1 MSVAQDKLN
10 LVKNLI
16 RMMCCDGEISSRE
29 KKFLAKAAKEVELEV
44 DDWNRLVKEVSK
56 DAAAALYPIA
66 DKDRS
71 IATLKSMVVMAKADK
86 KVDKQEKKF
95 LIRFAKS
102 IGVSNA
108 QWKQINKHIQ
118 VTNLFESFKTK
129 TRVGGAGVT
138 ILKEDFDKLEEFKET
153 ARDNGIQIRIAAFDE
168 FIAGDGNSRDLI
180 CFHASEERKE
190 TVRKC
195 KALLEKC
202 GERTVSVLNRFQGHQ
217 VQYLLETGLKRCII
231 EPAYSNDFEK
241 MFSGE
246 N

>member
-10 LVKNLI
+10 LLKNLI

-29 KKFLAKAAKEVELEV
+29 KKFLAKAAREVELEV
-44 DDWNRLVKEVSK
+44 HDWNCLVKEVSK
-56 DAAAALYPIA
+56 DTSALYPIA

-86 KVDKQEKKF
+86 KVDKQEKKL
-95 LIRFAKS
+95 LIQFAKS

-129 TRVGGAGVT
+129 TRVGSAGIT
-138 ILKEDFDKLEEFKET
+138 ILKEDFDKAEEFKET

-168 FIAGDGNSRDLI
+168 FIAGDGNGTDLI
-180 CFHASEERKE
+180 CFHASQNRKE

-202 GERTVSVLNRFQGHQ
+202 GERTVSVLTRFQGHQ
-217 VQYLLETGLKRCII
+217 VQYLLETGLTKCII
-231 EPAYSNDFEK
+231 EPAYSNDFKK
-241 MFSGE
+241 MFSSD